1 MHVVHFITRLI
12 LGGAQENT
20 LLTCEGQHA
29 AGDRVTLV
37 TGPGLGR
44 EGTLMARAK
53 AGGYEVIELPGL
65 VRNLRPRADF
75 RAFRRFA
82 ALLGDLKPDLVHTH
96 SGKAGVLGRAA
107 AEKAGI
113 PAIHTVHGPSFHPFQ
128 NPASR
133 AAFRAAERW
142 AGPKTA
148 HFISV
153 ADAMTDQYVAAG
165 VAPRERFTTIRSGM
179 LVEPLLDPP
188 RPRGAVRAELG
199 FAPDDVVAAKVARLS
214 DLKGQS
220 YLLDAAELLRDRR
233 PRLRYLLIGDGP
245 LRAGLERRAAAAG
258 LAGRFTFT
266 GLVPTG
272 RIPELLHASDLV
284 AHCSLREGLPRA
296 LPQGLI
302 AGKPVV
308 AFDADGAREV
318 CVSGETGFLVPPKD
332 VPALA
337 DALAALAADAGL
349 RARLGGEG
357 RRQFTDPFRHTTM
370 VRQIRALSAAVVAGE
385 RGAAASRA
393 VGAAEGP
400 SDEPPQTAAPAAVCG
415 AGPAAGAG

>member
-20 LLTCEGQHA
+20 LFTCEGQHA

-44 EGTLMARAK
+44 EGSLMDRARE
-53 AGGYEVIELPGL
+53 AGFEVVELPEL
-65 VRNLRPRADF
+65 VRNLRPRADYRAM
-75 RAFRRFA
+75 RAFER
-82 ALLGDLKPDLVHTH
+82 LLVGLKPDLVHTH
-96 SGKAGVLGRAA
+96 SGKAGILGRAA
-107 AEKAGI
+107 AAKAGV

-128 NPASR
+128 NPVSR

-165 VAPRERFTTIRSGM
+165 IAPRERFTTIRSGM
-179 LVEPLLDPP
+179 LVEPFLDPP
-188 RPRGAVRAELG
+188 AGRAAVRERGREELG
-199 FAPDDVVAAKVARLS
+199 FAPTDVVAAKVARLS
-214 DLKGQS
+214 DLKGQRF
-220 YLLDAAELLRDRR
+220 LVDAAEALKDRS
-233 PRLRYLLIGDGP
+233 PQLKYLLIGDGP
-245 LRAGLERRAAAAG
+245 LREGLERRIAAAG
-258 LAGRFTFT
+258 LTDRFVFT
-266 GLVPTG
+266 GLVPSE
-272 RIPELLHASDLV
+272 RIPDLLHASDLV
-284 AHCSLREGLPRA
+284 VHTSLREGLPRV

-318 CVSGETGFLVPPKD
+318 CLTGQTGVLVPPKD

-337 DALAALAADAGL
+337 EALATLAADPAL
-349 RARLGGEG
+349 RERLGAEG
-357 RRQFTDPFRHTTM
+357 RRRFTDPFRHTTM
-370 VRQIRALSAAVVAGE
+370 VRQIRALSADVVAGK
-385 RGAAASRA
+385 RGTA
-393 VGAAEGP
+393 VGTG
-400 SDEPPQTAAPAAVCG
+400 DFPPLPG
-415 AGPAAGAG
+415 N

>member
-29 AGDRVTLV
+29 AGDLVTLV

-44 EGTLMARAK
+44 EGSLMERAE
-53 AGGYEVIELPGL
+53 AGGYDVLEVDEL
-65 VRNLRPRADF
+65 VRNIRPRADL
-75 RAFRRFA
+75 RVMKAFEQ
-82 ALLGDLKPDLVHTH
+82 LLVAGEPPDLVHTH

-107 AEKAGI
+107 AAKAGV

-128 NPASR
+128 NPVSR

-142 AGPKTA
+142 AGKRTA

-165 VAPRERFTTIRSGM
+165 VAPRERFSTIRSGM
-179 LVEPLLDPP
+179 EVGPFLSPP
-188 RPRGAVRAELG
+188 RPRDEVRRELG
-199 FAPDDVVAAKVARLS
+199 FAPTDVVAAKIARLS

-220 YLLDAAELLRDRR
+220 YLIDAAERLRDRA
-233 PRLRYLLIGDGP
+233 PHLRYLLVGDGP
-245 LRAGLERRAAAAG
+245 LREGLERRIAAAG
-258 LAGRFTFT
+258 LSGRVVFT
-266 GLVPTG
+266 GLVPTD
-272 RIPELLHASDLV
+272 RIPELLHAADLV
-284 AHCSLREGLPRA
+284 VHTSLREGLPRV

-308 AFDADGAREV
+308 AFDADGAGEV
-318 CVSGETGFLVPPKD
+318 CLTGETGFLVPPKN

-337 DALAALAADAGL
+337 EALATLAADAAL
-349 RARLGGEG
+349 RERLGAEG
-357 RRQFTDPFRHTTM
+357 RRRFTDPFRHTTM
-370 VRQIRALSAAVVAGE
+370 VRRIRAVSAAVVAGGRGE
-385 RGAAASRA
+385 EVNDALRDSDRTASGTPAPGAAGT
-393 VGAAEGP
+393 GAIPGR
-400 SDEPPQTAAPAAVCG
+400 G
-415 AGPAAGAG
+415 G